1 MDRVR
6 AINEA
11 IAQRNAN
18 RESQEESKSGDPRSG
33 DPRSGDPSQQNS
45 RRNPGNREGMSVD
58 PVERD

>member
-33 DPRSGDPSQQNS
+33 DPSQQNS